1 MLLKQWTWIFGTLAG
16 LSFNVVS
23 LLGLAM
29 PAAFLCAFCFL
40 LSPEKRRDASNG
52 YVARV
57 RSSVSSDVC
66 SLAATKAP
74 PCVKV
79 ESLSQM
85 RRKSSM
91 NSMENGTGPSSTVSN
106 AAPADLCPD
115 DLSLCGKMF
124 YVCGLWPYIVPLFTV
139 YFAEYLM
146 QTGTWSSIGFPID
159 SKDARDNFYQVSR
172 VTVCND
178 IKTFPL
184 KELVFGRNRG

>member
-1 MLLKQWTWIFGTLAG
+1 MLLQQWTWIFGTQVG

-29 PAAFLCAFCFL
+29 PTAFLCAFCFL
-40 LSPEKRRDASNG
+40 LSHEKRRDAANG

-57 RSSVSSDVC
+57 RSSVSSDGS
-66 SLAATKAP
+66 SLVATGAP
-74 PCVKV
+74 PCVKG
-79 ESLSQM
+79 ENISQI

-91 NSMENGTGPSSTVSN
+91 NSMEIGTGPSSSLSN
-106 AAPADLCPD
+106 AAPTDLCPD
-115 DLSLCGKMF
+115 DLSLCGKIL

-159 SKDARDNFYQVSR
+159 SKDARDNFYQVS
-172 VTVCND
+172 
-178 IKTFPL
+178 
-184 KELVFGRNRG
+184 